1 MQIIDHDSYLA
12 DLVASEE
19 AKLWLTPGRS
29 KFLRVLRLVGL
40 ALCFGSVWFIM
51 SNSARLFSG
60 LSSTATIVL
69 KAAIVGSTVGGI
81 ALSLGCSIALGIMGL
96 HDRRVAPD
104 LDKHRSGLE
113 GERMLPKYLASLDE
127 RFYLINW
134 IRLDGMDEDID
145 HILVGPPGVFVIETK
160 HHRGYVSC
168 EGDVWEYTKVS
179 RGGRTGD
186 GHIGSPSLQ
195 AKGNARRLREY
206 LKKNLGHS
214 EWMEAIVAFTHPK
227 ARMDV
232 SAPTVAVLH
241 GRDVSEYV
249 GSFKAQRVLSDEMIR
264 KIVKTLEPRGK
275 SLVVRRFL
283 ARMD

>member
-51 SNSARLFSG
+51 SGTNSARLFSG

-69 KAAIVGSTVGGI
+69 KAAIGGSTVGGI
-81 ALSLGCSIALGIMGL
+81 ALFLGCSIALGIMGL

-113 GERMLPKYLASLDE
+113 GERMLPKYRASLDE

-160 HHRGYVSC
+160 HHR
-168 EGDVWEYTKVS
+168 DT
-179 RGGRTGD
+179 
-186 GHIGSPSLQ
+186 
-195 AKGNARRLREY
+195 
-206 LKKNLGHS
+206 
-214 EWMEAIVAFTHPK
+214 
-227 ARMDV
+227 
-232 SAPTVAVLH
+232 
-241 GRDVSEYV
+241 
-249 GSFKAQRVLSDEMIR
+249 
-264 KIVKTLEPRGK
+264 
-275 SLVVRRFL
+275 
-283 ARMD
+283 